1 MSTLIT
7 TTAQIGTIKDAGGN
21 QTAMTIDS
29 SGRVLRS
36 VIPRWK
42 ARSGPSTSAG
52 SYGNDTI
59 GAREVHD
66 PLNNYDPSTRKY
78 TVPVTGCYAIFWQ
91 ALLYSNV
98 TGSLYLRVNGNVDQ
112 INSGYTYSE
121 GSTVG
126 NTTVSW
132 STYRDLS
139 AGDEIDVYATGAG
152 AWYSNGSDS
161 YTYWG
166 GYLIG

>member
-1 MSTLIT
+1 MSSVIKVD
-7 TTAQIGTIKDAGGN
+7 AIQNQSGTS
-21 QTAMTIDS
+21 AMTVNSNGSVI
-29 SGRVLRS
+29 RS

-42 ARSGPSTSAG
+42 ARTGPSTSAG

-78 TVPVTGCYAIFWQ
+78 TVPVTGCYAIFMQ
-91 ALLYSNV
+91 ALLYSNI
-98 TGSLYLRVNGNVDQ
+98 TGSLYLRVNGTNAQTDA
-112 INSGYTYSE
+112 GYTYSE
-121 GSTVG
+121 GLNVG
-126 NTTVSW
+126 NTTISW
-132 STYRDLS
+132 STYIDLS
-139 AGDEIDVYATGAG
+139 AGDEIDVYASGAG
-152 AWYSNGSDS
+152 AWYSNGSDN